1 MAKIK
6 LTKVDHKEKSKL
18 KDYEYF
24 EDYEEETKTKI
35 LVTNKGYFYTLTGL
49 RGYYA
54 QLNLYGDCKKN
65 KEKKIL

>member
-18 KDYEYF
+18 KDFEYF
-24 EDYEEETKTKI
+24 EDCEEETKMKI

-49 RGYYA
+49 RGYFA
-54 QLNLYGDCKKN
+54 QINLYGDCKKN